1 MKYIIDDL
9 KEFFARETAT
19 VNENTNKN
27 FDELTQRLEEMDRK
41 FSEITNLADDNKR
54 QTDYLLQKKYSLNTK
69 VEEQDRII
77 WQLEEQIEDQ
87 MNRNIRSTLVIRVI
101 KHKNTEKK
109 ERHRE
114 CSSFCGSF
122 GQEQRSI
129 YTCHRQSPWSR
140 IKWTPNYSSVRSSS
154 RT

>member
-41 FSEITNLADDNKR
+41 FSEITNLAEDNKR

-69 VEEQDRII
+69 VEEQGQNYMTIRGTNWGPD
-77 WQLEEQIEDQ
+77 EQE
-87 MNRNIRSTLVIRVI
+87 
-101 KHKNTEKK
+101 
-109 ERHRE
+109 
-114 CSSFCGSF
+114 
-122 GQEQRSI
+122 
-129 YTCHRQSPWSR
+129 YP
-140 IKWTPNYSSVRSSS
+140 
-154 RT
+154 